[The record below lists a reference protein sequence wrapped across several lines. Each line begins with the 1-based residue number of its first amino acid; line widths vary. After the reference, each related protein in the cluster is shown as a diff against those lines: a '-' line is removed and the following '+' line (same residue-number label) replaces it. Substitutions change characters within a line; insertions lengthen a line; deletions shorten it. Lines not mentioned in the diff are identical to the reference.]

1 MPIFLVLRNFT
12 SAQHGVSVKFIRWG
26 MRKKVVHR
34 IAFRCQNGSSAQQS
48 HALSSSSS
56 LCWMKRFFRECF
68 CLLLSFMGV
77 VVAINQTHVH
87 SHSLTYSLLPLY
99 PSKTNTH
106 THTHTYTHTHAHS
119 YTHALTHVYT
129 HFIVKDGSGVDIILF
144 EVFPLKPSTA
154 NAQTN
159 SVSCMHEYVEVMQ
172 QKKTR
177 EIQVAKL
184 FFSLYKS
191 LFKLGN

>member
-1 MPIFLVLRNFT
+1 MPIFLVLLNFT

-106 THTHTYTHTHAHS
+106 THTHLHTHTRTLLHS
-119 YTHALTHVYT
+119 RSHTCVHALHSERWKWRRYY
-129 HFIVKDGSGVDIILF
+129 
-144 EVFPLKPSTA
+144 PLWGISLKTF
-154 NAQTN
+154 NRKRTN
-159 SVSCMHEYVEVMQ
+159 ELSELYAWICWSYAAEKNKRNSSC
-172 QKKTR
+172 KTF
-177 EIQVAKL
+177 
-184 FFSLYKS
+184 FFSLQIS
-191 LFKLGN
+191 L